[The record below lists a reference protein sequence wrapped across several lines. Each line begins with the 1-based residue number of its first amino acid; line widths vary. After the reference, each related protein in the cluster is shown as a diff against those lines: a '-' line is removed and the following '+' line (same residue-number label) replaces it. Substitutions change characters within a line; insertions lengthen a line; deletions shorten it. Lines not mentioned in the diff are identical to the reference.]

1 MVVACLVGFMFACAQ
16 KSGFDPQE
24 LNFELRNGLKL
35 TDVTEKRSE
44 INVIGGRPTKLSV
57 RNSRDNN

>member
-1 MVVACLVGFMFACAQ
+1 MFALCLVAFVFDCAQ
-16 KSGFDPQE
+16 KSGFSPQE

-44 INVIGGRPTKLSV
+44 MNVIGGRPTKIV
-57 RNSRDNN
+57 GT